1 MKYFGKLGVFLA
13 AGMLS
18 LASTCLAG
26 DFPDHAIRVLVG
38 YPPGGAPDVVARIV
52 GQRLSQIL
60 KQAFVVENK
69 PGAGGTIAATVVA
82 KAPADGYTILFG
94 DAGQFS
100 IAPWLFKDLPYD
112 PIKGFTPIGQAAV
125 VPMVLAAKAST
136 GIKTVADLV
145 RLAKA
150 SPGKL
155 TYASS
160 GVGSIHHIA
169 MEMFKDDAGID
180 VTHVPYKGSGQSVPA
195 LLGGEVQVAMTAY
208 PALGSYAKNGQVNI
222 LAVTSAKRYAG
233 TPEVPALSE
242 IYPGYDYASE
252 IGVVGP
258 AGMPPQVVVMAEPGI
273 QEKLAGVG
281 AIASW
286 QSPQDFGVGMQKNLL
301 KYKKAVE
308 ISHAV
313 QN

>member
-1 MKYFGKLGVFLA
+1 M
-13 AGMLS
+13 
-18 LASTCLAG
+18 
-26 DFPDHAIRVLVG
+26 
-38 YPPGGAPDVVARIV
+38 
-52 GQRLSQIL
+52 
-60 KQAFVVENK
+60 
-69 PGAGGTIAATVVA
+69 
-82 KAPADGYTILFG
+82 
-94 DAGQFS
+94 
-100 IAPWLFKDLPYD
+100 
-112 PIKGFTPIGQAAV
+112 
-125 VPMVLAAKAST
+125 
-136 GIKTVADLV
+136 
-145 RLAKA
+145 
-150 SPGKL
+150 
-155 TYASS
+155 
-160 GVGSIHHIA
+160 
-169 MEMFKDDAGID
+169 
-180 VTHVPYKGSGQSVPA
+180 PA

-258 AGMPPQVVVMAEPGI
+258 AGMPPQVVAKISAAMKVVMAEPGI

>member
-136 GIKTVADLV
+136 GI
-145 RLAKA
+145 
-150 SPGKL
+150 
-155 TYASS
+155 
-160 GVGSIHHIA
+160 HHIA

-258 AGMPPQVVVMAEPGI
+258 AGMPPQVVAKISAAMKVVMAEPGI